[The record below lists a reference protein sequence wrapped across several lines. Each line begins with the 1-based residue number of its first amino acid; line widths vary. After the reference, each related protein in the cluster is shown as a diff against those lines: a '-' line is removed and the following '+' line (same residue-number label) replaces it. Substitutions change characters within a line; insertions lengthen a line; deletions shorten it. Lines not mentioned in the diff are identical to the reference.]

1 MRAST
6 KFFRFVFSFPFSPL
20 RPLLFPFLSLIF
32 LLLLLLLL
40 GIRSSSTKD

>member
-6 KFFRFVFSFPFSPL
+6 KFFRFVFSFPPPL